1 VFHGFSPAKDDPNA
15 WEYHADMAYSA
26 ASFRDYLP
34 RAADV
39 AAFEDHGHTL
49 SHTLGTKK
57 WTITLGPERYEGIAL
72 LKMARMTMHLR
83 LEGYPRVEAD
93 HFLDRFLKHYLRGG
107 G

>member
-1 VFHGFSPAKDDPNA
+1 MFHGFSAAKDDPTA

-39 AAFEDHGHTL
+39 RAFEDRGNEL
-49 SHTLGTKK
+49 SHNHGGKK
-57 WTITLGPERYEGIAL
+57 WTITLGPERFEGIAL
-72 LKMARMTMHLR
+72 LKMARMTMKLR
-83 LEGYPRVEAD
+83 LEGYPRAEAD
-93 HFLDRFLKHYLRGG
+93 AFLDRFLKHYLRGG